1 MSDSEAIE
9 VVHQMMAARDH
20 EEARTAALASSWS
33 RRGENRSARLFVVTE
48 RSDPRAARR
57 AFWREVAVY
66 PLTLVCAAAY
76 ALLMAV
82 AQ

>member
-1 MSDSEAIE
+1 MSSAEAVQ
-9 VVHQMMAARDH
+9 VVHQMMDAREQ
-20 EEARTAALASSWS
+20 EEARTAALASQV
-33 RRGENRSARLFVVTE
+33 ATKY
-48 RSDPRAARR
+48 DPSAARQR
-57 AFWREVAVY
+57 FWKEVAVY

>member
-1 MSDSEAIE
+1 MSDSEAVE
-9 VVHQMMAARDH
+9 VVHQMIAARDH
-20 EEARTAALASSWS
+20 EEARTAALASQ
-33 RRGENRSARLFVVTE
+33 VVTE
-48 RSDPRAARR
+48 RNDPGVARR

>member
-1 MSDSEAIE
+1 MSSAEAIQ
-9 VVHQMMAARDH
+9 VVHQMMDARER
-20 EEARTAALASSWS
+20 EEERTAALVSQ
-33 RRGENRSARLFVVTE
+33 VVTE
-48 RSDPRAARR
+48 RNDPGAARR

-66 PLTLVCAAAY
+66 LLTLVCAAVY

>member
-20 EEARTAALASSWS
+20 EEARTATLAPQ
-33 RRGENRSARLFVVTE
+33 VVTE
-48 RSDPRAARR
+48 RNGPGAARR
-57 AFWREVAVY
+57 AFWKEVAVY

>member
-1 MSDSEAIE
+1 MSSAEAIQ
-9 VVHQMMAARDH
+9 VVHQMMDAREQ
-20 EEARTAALASSWS
+20 EEARTALASQ
-33 RRGENRSARLFVVTE
+33 VVTE
-48 RSDPRAARR
+48 RSDPGAARR
-57 AFWREVAVY
+57 AFWKEVAVY

>member
-1 MSDSEAIE
+1 MSSAEAVE
-9 VVHQMMAARDH
+9 VVHQMMEAREQ
-20 EEARTAALASSWS
+20 EEARTAALASQ
-33 RRGENRSARLFVVTE
+33 VVTE
-48 RSDPRAARR
+48 RNDPGAARR

-76 ALLMAV
+76 TLLMAV

>member
-1 MSDSEAIE
+1 MSSAEAIQ
-9 VVHQMMAARDH
+9 VVHQMMAARER
-20 EEARTAALASSWS
+20 EEARTAALASQM
-33 RRGENRSARLFVVTE
+33 VTE
-48 RSDPRAARR
+48 RNDPGAARR
-57 AFWREVAVY
+57 AFWKEVAVY

>member
-1 MSDSEAIE
+1 MSDSEAVE
-9 VVHQMMAARDH
+9 VVHQMVA
-20 EEARTAALASSWS
+20 
-33 RRGENRSARLFVVTE
+33 E
-48 RSDPRAARR
+48 RNDPGAARR